1 MSPSVNP
8 ALQTRP
14 LALFAWPLEGSEKRR
29 PSTLS
34 LFEKDEEEEVIG
46 GRTTLELLGI
56 HPELENFGASDT

>member
-1 MSPSVNP
+1 MSPAVNP

-34 LFEKDEEEEVIG
+34 LFGKDEEEEVIG
-46 GRTTLELLGI
+46 GRTLELLGI